1 MATSTPNSPSDLVLR
16 LAGGERDGELV
27 TVTTPKCLISTGP
40 SLGSVP
46 QCAIFR
52 GPRGAAVR
60 AFDSR
65 VAFNGEVESV
75 HWLKSGD
82 RIEFANAIAME
93 VTQLGN
99 LQFERSDSSN
109 LTTDVGIGSRGE
121 GLEANEFEDHCLN
134 QIRIQVSK
142 IQTQNDANS
151 EKFAQLDE
159 KLNLLTDHLSELI
172 FVAKEGHLP
181 GTDSSTNFYGQTKFD
196 SITKVD
202 PLTDF
207 DEEKIFSS
215 LDWEADEQVAPQAAN
230 TSQQIINAGN
240 SDQLTADEQTNQTF
254 DPLTHSEVEGPDSS
268 AVESTTAPNEF
279 VNSNSLAQQLLKDIA
294 LEEQEDLA
302 GNQADIGNA
311 GESDSEAS
319 KGGEDLQE
327 KYRSEE
333 YWQQNA
339 DLANSARASVS
350 LNETELE
357 APLDSADAELADGPE
372 QASVDV
378 HGYVAD
384 LINRMRI
391 PGQQLFSD
399 LRAVDSRKSANGGTD
414 LVTEEVPKVD
424 MTPFNE
430 GEFKPAKKA
439 QEIKLSA
446 MREIANTNTRRNI
459 QVSEESRRK
468 ELGKIRILVAI
479 FSFFLAVYYFLF
491 VSVGQLNLG
500 FITGF
505 CCVSITGFL
514 TYKLYETM
522 RYNEMLELEKMTV
535 SMSGAKESD
544 ECKQEA
550 KLEKLAKGESK

>member
-1 MATSTPNSPSDLVLR
+1 M
-16 LAGGERDGELV
+16 
-27 TVTTPKCLISTGP
+27 
-40 SLGSVP
+40 
-46 QCAIFR
+46 
-52 GPRGAAVR
+52 
-60 AFDSR
+60 
-65 VAFNGEVESV
+65 
-75 HWLKSGD
+75 
-82 RIEFANAIAME
+82 
-93 VTQLGN
+93 
-99 LQFERSDSSN
+99 
-109 LTTDVGIGSRGE
+109 
-121 GLEANEFEDHCLN
+121 
-134 QIRIQVSK
+134 
-142 IQTQNDANS
+142 
-151 EKFAQLDE
+151 
-159 KLNLLTDHLSELI
+159 
-172 FVAKEGHLP
+172 
-181 GTDSSTNFYGQTKFD
+181 
-196 SITKVD
+196 
-202 PLTDF
+202 
-207 DEEKIFSS
+207 
-215 LDWEADEQVAPQAAN
+215 
-230 TSQQIINAGN
+230 
-240 SDQLTADEQTNQTF
+240 
-254 DPLTHSEVEGPDSS
+254 
-268 AVESTTAPNEF
+268 
-279 VNSNSLAQQLLKDIA
+279 
-294 LEEQEDLA
+294 
-302 GNQADIGNA
+302 
-311 GESDSEAS
+311 
-319 KGGEDLQE
+319 
-327 KYRSEE
+327 
-333 YWQQNA
+333 
-339 DLANSARASVS
+339 
-350 LNETELE
+350 
-357 APLDSADAELADGPE
+357 DSAGAELADGPE

-399 LRAVDSRKSANGGTD
+399 LRAVDSKKSANGGTD

-544 ECKQEA
+544 ESKQEA